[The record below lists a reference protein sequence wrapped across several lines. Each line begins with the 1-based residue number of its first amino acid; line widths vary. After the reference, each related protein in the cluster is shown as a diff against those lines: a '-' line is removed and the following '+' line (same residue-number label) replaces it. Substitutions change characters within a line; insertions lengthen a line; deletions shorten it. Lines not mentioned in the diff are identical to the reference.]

1 MIQLSNLGFEYGAK
15 AAVFRGLNLTIPAG
29 RSVGILGA
37 NGVGKT
43 TLIKLLAGLLSPT
56 EGAVAVLERTPR
68 RRETALYQ
76 NLYLVPEENALPA
89 ISAVAYI
96 KRFSVFYPKF
106 DHRQCTELL
115 ARLSVD
121 DGKKLTALSLGQRKK
136 FIIAFALSTGAQVLL
151 MDEPTNGL
159 DIPSKAL
166 FRESVIAHQTAE
178 QTVLICT
185 HQVRD
190 LESIIDSVVM
200 MNQGSA
206 HWFDLAEL
214 PNYISQVQ
222 GPVTSGTVLHSEL
235 RLGSPVSLVAGGH
248 EQPTEIDLEL
258 LFNAFD
264 QNYSGLMAAVAQE
277 PRL

>member
-1 MIQLSNLGFEYGAK
+1 MIQLTNLGFEYGAK
-15 AAVFRGLNLTIPAG
+15 AAVFNGLSLTIPAG

-43 TLIKLLAGLLSPT
+43 TLIKLLSGLISPT
-56 EGAVAVLERTPR
+56 EGEVSVLEFNPR

-76 NLYLVPEENALPA
+76 DLYLVPEESQLPA
-89 ISAVAYI
+89 ISALAYI

-106 DHRQCTELL
+106 DHPQCTQLL
-115 ARLSVD
+115 AKFSVD
-121 DGKKLTALSLGQRKK
+121 GSKKLTALSLGQKKK
-136 FIIAFALSTGAQVLL
+136 FIIAFALSTGARVIL

-166 FRESVIAHQTAE
+166 FRDTVIAHQTEE
-178 QTVLICT
+178 QTLLICT

-200 MNQGSA
+200 MNEGSA

-214 PNYISQVQ
+214 PNRISQVY
-222 GPVTSGTVLHSEL
+222 GPVNSGTVLHSEL

-248 EQPTEIDLEL
+248 EQPTDIDLEM
-258 LFNAFD
+258 LFNTFH

-277 PRL
+277 QGL